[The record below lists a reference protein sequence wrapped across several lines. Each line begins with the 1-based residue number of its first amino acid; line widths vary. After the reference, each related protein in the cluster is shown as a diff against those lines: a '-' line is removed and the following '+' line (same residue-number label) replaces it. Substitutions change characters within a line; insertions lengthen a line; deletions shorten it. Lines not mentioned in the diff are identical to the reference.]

1 MESQLDQIEQDKE
14 QFEKITHN
22 LAQSINEALQSRLK
36 IFKHPDPIVE
46 QQAKKT
52 MEWQIQ
58 NITQGLVSDYESIS
72 NFLQQSADEIKT
84 ASEMLIKARKNNE
97 IIDDTK
103 LNDLDQNFF
112 SFYVGIIDDIVQQLI
127 YREPYREIVGKD
139 GNGNYKLDRLIK
151 RAKSYQALL
160 TEGQLIVKSQIARNA
175 SKILKDVGV
184 EVGAVTIYRYEQ
196 TDVTSYDKDISYL
209 TYLFGAG
216 DKIKD
221 DCIKSIFIL

>member
-1 MESQLDQIEQDKE
+1 
-14 QFEKITHN
+14 
-22 LAQSINEALQSRLK
+22 
-36 IFKHPDPIVE
+36 
-46 QQAKKT
+46 

-196 TDVTSYDKDISYL
+196 TDITSYDKDISYL